1 MGNNNTE
8 SYREGNKL
16 VIIVNLDRELSGTSR
31 ISKSGKSIMVAKTT
45 IRHENSLGE
54 KVTVAVNAY
63 KKNTESVIRDQ

>member
-1 MGNNNTE
+1 MANIE

-16 VIIVNLDRELSGTSR
+16 VLIVNLDREIQGDDR

-54 KVTVAVNAY
+54 RVTVALNAY
-63 KKNTESVIRDQ
+63 KKNQ